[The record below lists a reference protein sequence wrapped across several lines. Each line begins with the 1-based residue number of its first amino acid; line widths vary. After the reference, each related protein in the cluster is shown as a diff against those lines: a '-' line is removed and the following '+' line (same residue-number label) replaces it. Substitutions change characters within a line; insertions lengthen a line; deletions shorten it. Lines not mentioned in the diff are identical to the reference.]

1 MGTPV
6 QFNGEV
12 LILLGRIVSP
22 IGLEALPET
31 FSQGLLGPGKPCGLG
46 VCPGYWRACTFL
58 GLSICL
64 LVPSNA
70 SVPGDPVDQDLAG
83 RDGMAPGRTSRPGVC
98 SD

>member
-31 FSQGLLGPGKPCGLG
+31 FSQGLLGPGKPCRLG
-46 VCPGYWRACTFL
+46 ILESLHLSWLEHLPARSQQCQRAR
-58 GLSICL
+58 GS
-64 LVPSNA
+64 
-70 SVPGDPVDQDLAG
+70 
-83 RDGMAPGRTSRPGVC
+83 SRPGLGQEGWHGTGLDV
-98 SD
+98 